1 MQFSYFCTRKMQ
13 PTKIA
18 ISTTQADKKMKKSI
32 KTAFLTT
39 LSLLTC
45 TGIAAQGDWKREEN
59 LAKSAVDKDRLYQDV
74 SFLTDSICGGRGTG
88 TGKSMVAASVIRSR
102 FEKAGLLE
110 LGEGYGIHFM
120 APTGV
125 AGHNI
130 AGMIPGSYT
139 MPRDR
144 YVIIGAHYDHLGT
157 INGKLYP
164 GADAN
169 ASGTAVLT
177 SLAEMFGAMKDM
189 GKVYQS
195 NIIFIAF
202 DAKEMNMAGSEH
214 IWKLIDYG
222 MLKDPITG
230 QAITK
235 EKITVMANIDQIG
248 ATLSPIRR
256 DRKDYMLM
264 LGNES
269 LPKSKRMNIE
279 ACNTLHDVNLD
290 LCLSYYGSKT
300 FTEVFYRLSDQK
312 VFVDNKI
319 PAVFFTSGIT
329 MNTNKT
335 KDNAESLD
343 YEVLRKRI
351 YLIYHWIESML

>member
-1 MQFSYFCTRKMQ
+1 MQ

-18 ISTTQADKKMKKSI
+18 ISIGQVDKKMKKSI
-32 KTAFLTT
+32 KIAFLTIF
-39 LSLLTC
+39 SILTC
-45 TGIAAQGDWKREEN
+45 SNMAAQGNWKREETI
-59 LAKSAVDKDRLYQDV
+59 AKSTVDKNKLYQQI
-74 SFLTDSICGGRGTG
+74 SFLTDTVCGGRGTG
-88 TGKSMVAASVIRSR
+88 TGENMVAASVICNR
-102 FEKAGLLE
+102 FRKAGLLE
-110 LGEGYGIHFM
+110 LGEGYGIHFNT
-120 APTGV
+120 PTGAV
-125 AGHNI
+125 GHNI

-139 MPRDR
+139 MPADK
-144 YVIIGAHYDHLGT
+144 YIIIGAHYDHLGT

-177 SLAEMFGAMKDM
+177 ALADMFGSMKKM
-189 GKVYQS
+189 GKVYDS
-195 NIIFIAF
+195 NIVFIAF
-202 DAKEMNMAGSEH
+202 DAKEMNMAGSDH

-230 QAITK
+230 QSITK

-248 ATLSPIRR
+248 ATLSPVRR
-256 DRKDYMLM
+256 DRKDYLLM

-279 ACNTLHDVNLD
+279 ACNMLYDINLD

-312 VFVDNKI
+312 AFVDNKV

-335 KDNAESLD
+335 RDNAESLD